1 MIIRGGR
8 AIYGESV
15 GILVLDTKFPRIP
28 GDIGNATT
36 FDFPVRY
43 KVVQGAKADQIV
55 AAPDR
60 ARALLPAF
68 IKAAKELENDGVRA
82 ITTTCG
88 FLTVVQDEI
97 AEAVNV
103 PVITSSLFLVPLL
116 RRMLGPKR
124 TIGIVTA
131 DAQNLSADHLRAAGI
146 DPGWRLLVRGMESC
160 ESFKTILGTTDTAT
174 NPDYS
179 LDVEQTSRDVTG
191 VCQAMLAEAPD
202 LGALLFECT
211 NLQPY
216 AAAVQTATG
225 LPVFGIYHV
234 VNMLHSAAVSPG
246 FSHGYL

>member
-43 KVVQGAKADQIV
+43 KVVSGAKPGQIV

-60 ARALLPAF
+60 ARALLPTF
-68 IKAAKELENDGVRA
+68 IEAAKELENDGVRA

-97 AEAVNV
+97 AEAVSV

-131 DAQNLSADHLRAAGI
+131 DAQSLSADHLRAAGI

-160 ESFKTILGTTDTAT
+160 ESFNTILGTIDTAT
-174 NPDYS
+174 NPDHA
-179 LDVEQTSRDVTG
+179 LDVDQTKREVAD

-202 LGALLFECT
+202 LGAFLFECT

-216 AAAVQTATG
+216 AQAVQAATG
-225 LPVFGIYHV
+225 LPIFGIYHV
-234 VNMLHSAAVSPG
+234 VNLLHSGAVSPD

>member
-1 MIIRGGR
+1 MIVRGGR

-43 KVVQGAKADQIV
+43 KVVAGAKAEQIV

-68 IKAAKELENDGVRA
+68 IEAARELENDGVRA

-97 AEAVNV
+97 AEAVSV

-116 RRMLGPKR
+116 RRMLGPR
-124 TIGIVTA
+124 RSIGVVTA
-131 DAQNLSADHLRAAGI
+131 DANSLSAGHLRAAGI
-146 DPGWRLLVRGMESC
+146 DPGWQLIIKGMESRP
-160 ESFKTILGTTDTAT
+160 SFGTILGTGSD
-174 NPDYS
+174 PDHA
-179 LDVEQTSRDVTG
+179 LNIDQVRREVVETCV
-191 VCQAMLAEAPD
+191 AMQAEAPD
-202 LGALLFECT
+202 LGAFLFECT

-216 AAAVQTATG
+216 ATAVQAATG
-225 LPVFGIYHV
+225 LPIFGIYHV
-234 VNMLHSAAVSPG
+234 VNLLHSAAMSPG
-246 FSHGYL
+246 FENGYL

>member
-1 MIIRGGR
+1 MIVRGGR

-36 FDFPVRY
+36 FGFPVRY
-43 KVVQGAKADQIV
+43 KVVPGASPEQIV

-60 ARALLPAF
+60 ARALLPSF
-68 IKAAKELENDGVRA
+68 IEAARELERDGVRA
-82 ITTTCG
+82 ITTSCG

-97 AEAVNV
+97 AEAVSV

-124 TIGIVTA
+124 SIGVLTA
-131 DAQNLSADHLRAAGI
+131 DAHNLSDDHLRAAGI
-146 DPGWRLLVRGMESC
+146 EPGWRLLVRGMQSSP
-160 ESFKTILGTTDTAT
+160 SFGIILGAGND
-174 NPDYS
+174 PDYA
-179 LDVEQTSRDVTG
+179 LDVDQIRHDV
-191 VCQAMLAEAPD
+191 VAACLAMQAEAPD

-216 AAAVQTATG
+216 ASAVQAATG
-225 LPVFGIYHV
+225 LPIFGIYHA
-234 VNMLHSAAVSPG
+234 VNLLHSAAVSPN
-246 FSHGYL
+246 FMHGYL

>member
-1 MIIRGGR
+1 MIVRGGR
-8 AIYGESV
+8 ATYGESV

-43 KVVQGAKADQIV
+43 KVVAGAKAEQIV

-68 IKAAKELENDGVRA
+68 IEAARELENDGVRA

-97 AEAVNV
+97 AEAVSV

-116 RRMLGPKR
+116 RRMLGPR
-124 TIGIVTA
+124 RSIGVVTA
-131 DAQNLSADHLRAAGI
+131 DANSLSAGHLRAAGI
-146 DPGWRLLVRGMESC
+146 DPGWQLIIKGMESRP
-160 ESFKTILGTTDTAT
+160 SFGTILGTGSD
-174 NPDYS
+174 PDHA
-179 LDVEQTSRDVTG
+179 LDIDQVRREVMET
-191 VCQAMLAEAPD
+191 CLAMQAEAPD
-202 LGALLFECT
+202 LGAFLFECT

-216 AAAVQTATG
+216 AAAVQAATG
-225 LPVFGIYHV
+225 LPIFGIYHV
-234 VNMLHSAAVSPG
+234 VNLLHSAAVAPG
-246 FSHGYL
+246 FAQGYL

>member
-36 FDFPVRY
+36 FEFPVRY
-43 KVVQGAKADQIV
+43 KVVQGAKADQVV

-68 IKAAKELENDGVRA
+68 IEAAKELENDGVRA

-88 FLTVVQDEI
+88 FLTVVQNEI

-131 DAQNLSADHLRAAGI
+131 DAQSLSADHLRAAGI
-146 DPGWRLLVRGMESC
+146 DPDWRLSVRGMESY
-160 ESFKTILGTTDTAT
+160 ESFKTILGTTDITT

-179 LDVEQTSRDVTG
+179 LDVEQTRRDVTD
-191 VCQAMLAEAPD
+191 VCQAMLADAPD
-202 LGALLFECT
+202 LGVLLFECT

-216 AAAVQTATG
+216 AQAVQAATG
-225 LPVFGIYHV
+225 LPIFGIYHV
-234 VNMLHSAAVSPG
+234 VNMLHSGAISPG
-246 FSHGYL
+246 FANGYL

>member
-28 GDIGNATT
+28 GDVGNATT

-43 KVVQGAKADQIV
+43 KVVPGAKPEHIV
-55 AAPDR
+55 TAPDR

-68 IKAAKELENDGVRA
+68 IEAARELENDGVRA

-103 PVITSSLFLVPLL
+103 PVITSSLFMAPML
-116 RRMLGPKR
+116 RRMLGPNR
-124 TIGIVTA
+124 SIGIVTA
-131 DAQNLSADHLRAAGI
+131 DAQSLSADHLRAAGI
-146 DPGWRLLVRGMESC
+146 EPGWRLVVRGMESSP
-160 ESFKTILGTTDTAT
+160 SFKTILGTS
-174 NPDYS
+174 NSPDYA
-179 LDVEQTSRDVTG
+179 LNVDQTRREVVDL
-191 VCQAMLAEAPD
+191 CQAMLAEAPD
-202 LGALLFECT
+202 LGAFLFECT

-216 AAAVQTATG
+216 ATAVQAATG
-225 LPVFGIYHV
+225 LPIFGIYHV
-234 VNMLHSAAVSPG
+234 VNLLHSAVVSPE
-246 FSHGYL
+246 FARGYL

>member
-43 KVVQGAKADQIV
+43 KIVSGAKPDQIV

-68 IKAAKELENDGVRA
+68 IDAAKELENDGVRA

-97 AEAVNV
+97 AEAVSV

-131 DAQNLSADHLRAAGI
+131 DAQSLSADHLRAAGI
-146 DPGWRLLVRGMESC
+146 DPDWRLLVRGMESSP
-160 ESFKTILGTTDTAT
+160 SFKTILGTMDTAT
-174 NPDYS
+174 NPDYA
-179 LDVEQTSRDVTG
+179 LDVEQTRREVTD

-202 LGALLFECT
+202 LGAFLFECT

-216 AAAVQTATG
+216 AGAVQAATG
-225 LPVFGIYHV
+225 LPIFGIYHV
-234 VNMLHSAAVSPG
+234 VNLLHSAAVSPD
-246 FSHGYL
+246 FSRGYL

>member
-1 MIIRGGR
+1 MIVRGGR
-8 AIYGESV
+8 ATYGESV

-43 KVVQGAKADQIV
+43 KVVAGAKAEQIV

-68 IKAAKELENDGVRA
+68 IEAARELENDGVRA

-97 AEAVNV
+97 AEAVSV

-116 RRMLGPKR
+116 RRMLGPR
-124 TIGIVTA
+124 RSIGVVTA
-131 DAQNLSADHLRAAGI
+131 DAHSLSAGHLRAAGI
-146 DPGWRLLVRGMESC
+146 DPGWQLIIKGMESRP
-160 ESFKTILGTTDTAT
+160 SFGTILGTGSD
-174 NPDYS
+174 PDHA
-179 LDVEQTSRDVTG
+179 LDIDQVRREVVET
-191 VCQAMLAEAPD
+191 CLAMQAEAPD
-202 LGALLFECT
+202 LGAFLFECT

-216 AAAVQTATG
+216 AAAVQAATG
-225 LPVFGIYHV
+225 LPIFGIYHV
-234 VNMLHSAAVSPG
+234 VNLLHSAAVAPG
-246 FSHGYL
+246 FAHGYL

>member
-28 GDIGNATT
+28 GDVGNATT

-43 KVVQGAKADQIV
+43 KVVHGAQAKEIV

-68 IKAAKELENDGVRA
+68 IEAAKELESDGVRA

-88 FLTVVQDEI
+88 FLTIVQDEI

-103 PVITSSLFLVPLL
+103 PMITSSLFLIPML

-124 TIGIVTA
+124 RIGIVTA
-131 DAQNLSADHLRAAGI
+131 NAQSLSPAHLLAAGI
-146 DPGWRLLVRGMESC
+146 DPGWNLLVRGMESRP
-160 ESFKTILGTTDTAT
+160 SFGSILGTGNTNDDT
-174 NPDYS
+174 
-179 LDVEQTSRDVTG
+179 LDVDETRREVVE
-191 VCQAMLAEAPD
+191 VCRAMQAEAPD
-202 LGALLFECT
+202 LSAFLFECT

-216 AAAVQTATG
+216 AAAVQQATG
-225 LPVFGIYHV
+225 LPIFGIYHV
-234 VNMLHSAAVSPG
+234 VNLLHSGVIAPG
-246 FSHGYL
+246 FARGYL

>member
-1 MIIRGGR
+1 
-8 AIYGESV
+8 
-15 GILVLDTKFPRIP
+15 
-28 GDIGNATT
+28 
-36 FDFPVRY
+36 
-43 KVVQGAKADQIV
+43 
-55 AAPDR
+55 
-60 ARALLPAF
+60 
-68 IKAAKELENDGVRA
+68 
-82 ITTTCG
+82 
-88 FLTVVQDEI
+88 
-97 AEAVNV
+97 
-103 PVITSSLFLVPLL
+103 VITSSLFLVPLL

-160 ESFKTILGTTDTAT
+160 ESFKTILGTTDTVT

-191 VCQAMLAEAPD
+191 VCQAMLADVPD

>member
-28 GDIGNATT
+28 GDVGNATT

-43 KVVQGAKADQIV
+43 KVVPGARPEQIV

-60 ARALLPAF
+60 ARALLPSF
-68 IKAAKELENDGVRA
+68 IEAARELENDGVRA

-97 AEAVNV
+97 AEAVTV
-103 PVITSSLFLVPLL
+103 PVITSSLFLLPML
-116 RRMLGPKR
+116 RRMLGPMR
-124 TIGIVTA
+124 SIGIVTA
-131 DAQNLSADHLRAAGI
+131 DAQSLSADHLQAAGVE
-146 DPGWRLLVRGMESC
+146 PGWRLLVRGMESFP
-160 ESFKTILGTTDTAT
+160 SFRTILGTSND
-174 NPDYS
+174 PDYA
-179 LDVEQTSRDVTG
+179 LDVDQTRREVVD

-202 LGALLFECT
+202 LGAFLFECT

-216 AAAVQTATG
+216 ATAVQAATG
-225 LPVFGIYHV
+225 LPIFGIYHV
-234 VNMLHSAAVSPG
+234 VNLLHSAVVSPD
-246 FSHGYL
+246 FTRGYL

>member
-1 MIIRGGR
+1 MIVRGGR

-43 KVVQGAKADQIV
+43 KVVAGAKPQQIV
-55 AAPDR
+55 ATPDR

-68 IKAAKELENDGVRA
+68 IEAAKELEHDGVRA

-97 AEAVNV
+97 AEAVSV

-116 RRMLGPKR
+116 RRMLGPRR
-124 TIGIVTA
+124 TIGVVTA
-131 DAQNLSADHLRAAGI
+131 DAHSLSASHLRAAGI
-146 DPGWRLLVRGMESC
+146 EPDWRLVIKGMESRP
-160 ESFKTILGTTDTAT
+160 SFGTILGTSSDPEHA
-174 NPDYS
+174 
-179 LDVEQTSRDVTG
+179 LDVDQVRREVVET
-191 VCQAMLAEAPD
+191 CLAMQAEAPD
-202 LGALLFECT
+202 LGAFLFECT

-216 AAAVQTATG
+216 AAAVQAATG
-225 LPVFGIYHV
+225 LPIFGIYHV
-234 VNMLHSAAVSPG
+234 VNLLHSGAVAPG
-246 FSHGYL
+246 FAHGYL

>member
-1 MIIRGGR
+1 MIVRGGR

-43 KVVQGAKADQIV
+43 QVVPGATPEQIV

-60 ARALLPAF
+60 ARALLPSF
-68 IKAAKELENDGVRA
+68 IEAATGLERDGVRA

-97 AEAVNV
+97 AEAVSV

-124 TIGIVTA
+124 TIGVVTA
-131 DAQNLSADHLRAAGI
+131 DAHSLSDAHLRAAGI
-146 DPGWRLLVRGMESC
+146 EPGWRLLVRGMQSSP
-160 ESFKTILGTTDTAT
+160 SFGTILGTGND
-174 NPDYS
+174 PDHA
-179 LDVEQTSRDVTG
+179 LDVDQVRRDV
-191 VCQAMLAEAPD
+191 VAACQAMQAEAPD
-202 LGALLFECT
+202 LGAFLFECT

-216 AAAVQTATG
+216 ATAVQAATG
-225 LPVFGIYHV
+225 LPIFGIYHV
-234 VNMLHSAAVSPG
+234 VNLLHSAVISPN
-246 FSHGYL
+246 FMRGYL